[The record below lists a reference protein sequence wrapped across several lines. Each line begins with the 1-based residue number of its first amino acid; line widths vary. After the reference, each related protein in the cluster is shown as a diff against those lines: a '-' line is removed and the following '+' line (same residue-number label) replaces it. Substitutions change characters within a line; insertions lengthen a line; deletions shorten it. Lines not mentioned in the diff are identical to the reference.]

1 MALLSTLRHRVYS
14 FISPARTDR
23 DSTSRHSSTGSRL
36 EQRLDRRSMSPAT
49 RTKNWLIARNTPST
63 DSSKGRT
70 PSILGVQGRKKITKR
85 GYHGRSTLSPLAEAR
100 YGDERYWDAPL
111 YNKKAAGAIDGDD
124 QNMDD
129 VEKDP
134 DDEEEDAVEDA
145 DDDAANLAND
155 TTLVAADDKDDD
167 QANDTTLVTITG
179 AANNDGDDA
188 GANPRFISQAGP
200 SDPAVGIN
208 VAQERAEREAAVAN
222 AYRADWSDAELALF
236 QRLNMRGFEPLLPGP
251 WRLDFKTIP
260 DSLFTDKDEEVFI
273 GSSTGHDFRG
283 TYTLAHPIST

>member
-1 MALLSTLRHRVYS
+1 
-14 FISPARTDR
+14 
-23 DSTSRHSSTGSRL
+23 
-36 EQRLDRRSMSPAT
+36 MSPAT

-70 PSILGVQGRKKITKR
+70 PSILGVQGRKRITKR

-111 YNKKAAGAIDGDD
+111 YNKKAASAVEWDD
-124 QNMDD
+124 ENMDD

-134 DDEEEDAVEDA
+134 DYEDEDAVEDA
-145 DDDAANLAND
+145 DDVVDDDDDDADDYLAND
-155 TTLVAADDKDDD
+155 TTLVAADDEDDD

-179 AANNDGDDA
+179 AANKDGDNA
-188 GANPRFISQAGP
+188 GANPRYISQAGP

-208 VAQERAEREAAVAN
+208 VAQERAEREAAVTN
-222 AYRADWSDAELALF
+222 ADRADWSDAELALF
-236 QRLNMRGFEPLLPGP
+236 QRLNMRGFEPLLPGT
-251 WRLDFKTIP
+251 WRLDFNTIP

-283 TYTLAHPIST
+283 TYTFAHPIST